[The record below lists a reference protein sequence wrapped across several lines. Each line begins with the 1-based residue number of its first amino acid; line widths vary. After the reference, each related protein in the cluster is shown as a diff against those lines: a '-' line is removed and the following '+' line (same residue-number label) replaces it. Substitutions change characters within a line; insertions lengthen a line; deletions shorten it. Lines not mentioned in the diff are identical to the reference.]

1 MTNPTNAK
9 ILIVDDESTIRE
21 SLRESLAA
29 EGYVAEVA
37 ETGEAALAKTHGTN
51 YDLIITDLRLPGVS
65 GLDVLQALRNQ
76 GNQTPVIMMTAY
88 GDVDTAVSAMRGG
101 AYDFIP
107 KPFKLSAIKKQV
119 RAALKATGESRV
131 VVSTVSVNEPKKVK
145 AAAVAKSNE
154 TDFQFLRMIK
164 SCPGLAKVA
173 HILEKIG
180 ASRSGNDTPILIQG
194 ESGTGKEIVARA
206 IHEVSQGS
214 SDRFMEINCAAL
226 PENLLESELFGHV
239 KGAFTDAKTSKEGLF
254 ELAGGGTIF
263 LDEIGEMGVLL
274 QSRLLRVLEN
284 RRFRRVGGKDDFE
297 VNARIVAATNRKL
310 SEAIEAGSF
319 RNDLYYRLQVIEI
332 DVPPLRERP
341 QDLEILINAFVREF
355 NNQLGLETEP
365 VNARLLET
373 LQKYPW
379 PGNVRELRNALKRIM
394 ILDEPTTLTEAHFPV
409 HVLAGH
415 HPRSSSRQQ
424 AFGAATGLMPL
435 SEVEKLQILYTLEMT
450 ENNKSKAARLLGIS
464 RQTLREKLRI
474 YEEARQNEAGESG
487 ADVLEM
493 KAGEA

>member
-1 MTNPTNAK
+1 MTNPNNAK

-29 EGYVAEVA
+29 EGYDAEIA
-37 ETGEAALAKTHGTN
+37 ETGEAALAKTHGTE
-51 YDLIITDLRLPGVS
+51 YDLIITDLRLPGIS
-65 GLDVLQALRNQ
+65 GLDILQALRNQ
-76 GNQTPVIMMTAY
+76 GNETPVIMMTAY
-88 GDVDTAVSAMRGG
+88 GDVDTAVTAMRGG

-119 RAALKATGESRV
+119 RAALKATGEVRV
-131 VVSTVSVNEPKKVK
+131 AKTTVTVSEPKKK
-145 AAAVAKSNE
+145 AAPAPAAESE
-154 TDFQFLRMIK
+154 SHYLRMIK
-164 SCPGLAKVA
+164 SCPGLEKVA
-173 HILEKIG
+173 HILDKIG
-180 ASRSGNDTPILIQG
+180 NSRSGNETPILIQG
-194 ESGTGKEIVARA
+194 ESGSGKEIVARA

-214 SDRFMEINCAAL
+214 TDRFMEINCAAL

-254 ELAGGGTIF
+254 ELAGGGSIF

-284 RRFRRVGGKDDFE
+284 RRYRRVGGKDDFE
-297 VNARIVAATNRKL
+297 VDARIVAATNRKL

-355 NNQLGLETEP
+355 NGQLGLSTGSID
-365 VNARLLET
+365 AGLLET

-394 ILDEPTTLTEAHFPV
+394 ILDEPDKLSEAHFPA
-409 HVLAGH
+409 HILAGH

-435 SEVEKLQILYTLEMT
+435 SEVEKLQILFTLDMT

-464 RQTLREKLRI
+464 RQTLREKLRL
-474 YEEARQNEAGESG
+474 YDEASQNEEGQD
-487 ADVLEM
+487 DVDALEV
-493 KAGEA
+493 KVGEA